1 MANHRERRRL
11 PYPPEKIYAL
21 VADVERYPE
30 FIPWVE
36 RIRILDRKPAG
47 EEGAEKVRAEMAVRF
62 KIFRERFMTE
72 VHLEPAAPRITVQY
86 LDGPFRYLENRW
98 DFHIESDGA
107 TLVDFYIDYEF
118 KRGPLQLLART
129 FQSEAVF
136 RLVRAFVA
144 RAHALYGVGER
155 AKA

>member
-1 MANHRERRRL
+1 VANHRERRRL
-11 PYPPEKIYAL
+11 PYAPDKVYAI

-36 RIRILDRKPAG
+36 GLRVLSRTPTEDGG
-47 EEGAEKVRAEMAVRF
+47 ETIRAEMAVRF
-62 KIFRERFMTE
+62 KVFRERFLTE
-72 VHLEPAAPRITVQY
+72 VDLAPDAPEITVRY
-86 LDGPFRYLENRW
+86 LQGPFRRLENRW
-98 DFHIESDGA
+98 KFLTEAGGA
-107 TLVDFYIDYEF
+107 ETTVDFWIEYEF

-144 RAHALYGVGER
+144 RAHALYGPKVQ
-155 AKA
+155 AKS